1 MQLKNYNK
9 SLYFLGFG
17 LLLFTFLFKY
27 MTGSFLAIS
36 EESKKEMILYEIN
49 KRKHDISITSL
60 KASCLNYNEVLDKIL
75 VEFKNKP
82 SSCNNFF
89 YQEISTISRDS
100 AYFKIIEK
108 MYMHA
113 YYYEEKPTNS
123 GRIVYLYQDK
133 DKTCTSSV
141 KLVFTN
147 KGEESLIASISNLPN
162 YLACYCN

>member
-36 EESKKEMILYEIN
+36 EESKKEMIKYEID
-49 KRKHDISITSL
+49 KRKQDISIVSL
-60 KASCLNYNEVLDKIL
+60 KASCLNFDKVLDTVL
-75 VEFKNKP
+75 EEFKNKP
-82 SSCNNFF
+82 LDCNTSF
-89 YQEISTISRDS
+89 YEGVLTSSRDS
-100 AYFKIIEK
+100 AYYKIIEK
-108 MYMHA
+108 MYEYA
-113 YYYEEKPTNS
+113 YYYDEELSNS

-133 DKTCTSSV
+133 NKTCTSAV